1 MIIWVP
7 VEKLFL
13 DEIGFDAASMGVMAA
28 AYAAVVPFLEIP
40 SGILADRWSRRNVL
54 ILANVAL
61 VLSSLVGGLS
71 TSVAMYLVAALL
83 LGVFFAMQSGT
94 TDSIIYD
101 TVLEETGD
109 GERFE
114 RTIGRLRMFESIALV
129 GGALAGGWVAALTST
144 RVTYFLTVPLVALSV
159 PLLMRLREPRLHR
172 SDEPGALRS
181 HVATTFRTILDRGT
195 IRPVIVAMILSS
207 LLLQALLEFG
217 PLWMVALA
225 APAFLFGPQWAGL
238 MGALGIG
245 GALGGRLRLGE
256 PATLLAVVATMLAC
270 GGVLVMSHQAV
281 VVIGAQVVLA
291 LLIVAVSIPLTHL
304 LHEGVPSTVRAGVAS
319 GVGTLTWMAFL
330 PFALVFGFLSRHA
343 GVHVAGWLIVGVTA
357 ALSVSLARLMLGRP
371 AQVESSSAVAVPV
384 LVAADA

>member
-109 GERFE
+109 GERVE

-129 GGALAGGWVAALTST
+129 GGAFAGGWVAALTST